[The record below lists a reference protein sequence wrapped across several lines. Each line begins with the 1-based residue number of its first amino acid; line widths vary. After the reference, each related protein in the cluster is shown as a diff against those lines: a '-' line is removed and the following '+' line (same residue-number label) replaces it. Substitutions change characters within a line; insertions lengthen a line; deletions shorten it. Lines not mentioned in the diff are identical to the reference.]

1 MTLKKDDRRETSRN
15 PVVLR
20 PSNLAAFDRGG
31 GVRTV
36 HLVTADL
43 GSQFVNGTTE
53 FDPGA
58 SLPLHSHNCEESVVI
73 LEGEAAFEVGGEVIE
88 MEVGDTTWVPADVV
102 HRFFNRGTGPMRIL
116 WTYGMVTANR
126 TIAATGETFP
136 IGSATDRGV
145 AV

>member
-1 MTLKKDDRRETSRN
+1 MNDNSRGKQTMKRRETSRN

-20 PSNLAAFDRGG
+20 PRALAVIDRGG

-73 LEGEAAFEVGGEVIE
+73 LEGDAA
-88 MEVGDTTWVPADVV
+88 
-102 HRFFNRGTGPMRIL
+102 L
-116 WTYGMVTANR
+116 STAR
-126 TIAATGETFP
+126 
-136 IGSATDRGV
+136 
-145 AV
+145 

>member
-1 MTLKKDDRRETSRN
+1 MKRNKHDRRETSRE
-15 PVVLR
+15 PVVLH
-20 PSNLAAFDRGG
+20 PSDLAMFDRGG

-43 GSQFVNGTTE
+43 ASQFVNGTTE

-73 LEGEAAFEVGGEVIE
+73 LEGEAAFEVDGEVIE
-88 MEVGDTTWVPADVV
+88 MEAGDTTWVPAGVV

-116 WTYGMVTANR
+116 WIYGMVTANR
-126 TIAATGETFP
+126 TIAETGETFP
-136 IGSATDRGV
+136 IGSAVDRGG
-145 AV
+145 AS

>member
-1 MTLKKDDRRETSRN
+1 MTTKKHDGRETSRN

-43 GSQFVNGTTE
+43 GSQFDNGTTE

-73 LEGEAAFEVGGEVIE
+73 LEGEAAFDVGGEGIE
-88 MEVGDTTWVPADVV
+88 IEVGDTTWAPADVV

-116 WTYGMVTANR
+116 WTYGMVT
-126 TIAATGETFP
+126 P
-136 IGSATDRGV
+136 
-145 AV
+145 